1 MNLSSVR
8 ATFVSVSAAM
18 LLCCMLGGGFRP
30 GVVAAAEL
38 GASAAAPTRFA
49 HVLRIRGEVT
59 ATVGEAGPSR
69 MLSEGAPVF
78 TGERIRAAAAA
89 EAVLK
94 TDDAGLIAIRPGAQL
109 VMERYAAEGKSTDVF
124 DLRVIE
130 GGLRMITGWFSTN
143 RSRYRVSTP
152 TVTMGIRGT
161 DHEPYVISVNLA
173 ATLSQIAG
181 TYDKVNRGGTTMDVN
196 GKKLDID
203 AGKVGFARGTRSR
216 GLLTILLPVLLDKVP
231 DFYVPGQFDAELDRL
246 SQTADEDALRALEA
260 RREALPD
267 PSPAETPG
275 PGATTSAAP
284 PAEPAAAPA
293 PAAAAAAARKPAVPA
308 AGECAADTVA
318 RTWLREFDTAVERRD
333 APAVIRKFAP
343 EVLVRATVRG
353 AGGEPATVEMGRDE
367 MVQSTIAAV
376 RGLTQYQQRRPSVES
391 RPAGAGAG
399 MCERIS
405 VRSVVIEQGRQNGK
419 PYRFESIE
427 EFLLERRAGVWLAIR
442 AETTQR

>member
-1 MNLSSVR
+1 MNLSSARGRLVYVVGI
-8 ATFVSVSAAM
+8 T
-18 LLCCMLGGGFRP
+18 LLGCTLAVGGRP

-38 GASAAAPTRFA
+38 AVNAAAPVTRFA

-59 ATVGEAGPSR
+59 ATAGEAGPSR

-78 TGERIRAAAAA
+78 TGERIRASAAA

-94 TDDAGLIAIRPGAQL
+94 TDDAGLIAIRPGAQF

-130 GGLRMITGWFSTN
+130 GGLRMITGWFSAN

-161 DHEPYVISVNLA
+161 DHEPYVISANLA

-196 GKKLDID
+196 GKTLDID
-203 AGKVGFARGTRSR
+203 PGKVGFARGTRSR

-267 PSPAETPG
+267 QSPAGTPG
-275 PGATTSAAP
+275 PGATTSSAP
-284 PAEPAAAPA
+284 PAEPVAAPA
-293 PAAAAAAARKPAVPA
+293 PAAAAAAARKPAAPA
-308 AGECAADTVA
+308 GKCAADTVA
-318 RTWLREFDTAVERRD
+318 RTWLSEFDRAVERRD
-333 APAVIRKFAP
+333 APAIIRKFAP

-353 AGGEPATVEMGRDE
+353 AGGEPTTVEMGRDE

-376 RGLTQYQQRRPSVES
+376 RGLTEYQQRRPSVES

-419 PYRFESIE
+419 PYRFESLE
-427 EFLLERRAGVWLAIR
+427 EFMLERRAGVWLAIR